1 LKWKFKREE
10 RKVKIPIYA
19 AILGL
24 AVGSLAGSA
33 LAQNPANAEPGG
45 SAGNWSKRTPVTPN
59 PSKIKVPPGYKVGV
73 FAAGLDTVTSITVD
87 KSDNVWVAISGNTFG
102 FPPEGIDKPHVKIFD
117 KSGKLIKDKVGL
129 GMFKSFA
136 LNEIAYCPEN
146 GRTYVGDYSYGL
158 WEIDGVNGTPKL
170 IMNEVPIGDHALGG
184 ITCRDGWLYYAA
196 GSPTN
201 SGFSDPDIHGWTD
214 AIDPYWEK
222 RTTAGMP
229 ALPRDAP
236 CRDIVLTGLN
246 IRDSQGNLTGAYLP
260 KGTASKAGQVIKAQK
275 PCGGAIH
282 RAKLKADS
290 SYNHDDWEVYAMG
303 LRNASGVAFG
313 PKGSRFEKALAV
325 SDNGQNDKGNRRV
338 ANAAERLFIFTEKGQ
353 DAGFPDKDGVNFV
366 NIKRSGPEVYR
377 GNKFDPTRPNPQLY
391 IGDKPFIPTLPP
403 YRFIDHS
410 IGVRGTPLI
419 IANPN
424 PNGYVNPVME
434 WDTNNPMDGLAW
446 APKAFGAP
454 PDTIFTAVFG
464 IIDNGPE
471 SLRPMWPVIVK
482 IEFLNPTGVKW
493 SIFAENM
500 DPGPNAYQKKENR
513 GGFERT
519 NDVEFS
525 MDGKTMYIADY
536 GELYV
541 NYQMESPFYTT
552 PKSAVVWT
560 ITKE

>member
-1 LKWKFKREE
+1 MKILK
-10 RKVKIPIYA
+10 YA
-19 AILGL
+19 AVVAL
-24 AVGSLAGSA
+24 AVGALSGSA
-33 LAQNPANAEPGG
+33 FAQDRAKAEPGG
-45 SAGNWSKRTPVTPN
+45 PAGKWSTRTPVTPD
-59 PSKIKVPPGYKVGV
+59 PSKIVVPAGYKVSV

-87 KSDNVWVAISGNTFG
+87 KHDNVWVAISGNTFG
-102 FPPEGIDKPHVKIFD
+102 FPPTGIDKPHVKIFD
-117 KSGKLIKDKVGL
+117 KSGKLIKDNVGL

-136 LNEIAYCPEN
+136 LNEIGYCAEN
-146 GRTYVGDYSYGL
+146 GRTYVGDYSYGI

-184 ITCRDGWLYYAA
+184 IICHDGWLYYAVGA
-196 GSPTN
+196 PTN

-214 AIDPYWEK
+214 AVDPYWEK
-222 RTTAGMP
+222 RTPAGIP
-229 ALPRDAP
+229 PLPRDPP
-236 CRDIVLTGLN
+236 CRDITLTGLN

-260 KGTASKAGQVIKAQK
+260 KGTPSKPGQVIKAQM

-290 SYNHDDWEVYAMG
+290 SYTHDDWEVYAMG
-303 LRNASGVAFG
+303 MRNMSGLAFG
-313 PKGSRFEKALAV
+313 PKGSRFENTLAV
-325 SDNGQNDKGNRRV
+325 SDNGMNDKGNRRV
-338 ANAAERLFIFTEKGQ
+338 ANGSEKLWMVTEKGQ
-353 DAGFPDKDGVNFV
+353 DAGFPDKEGAHFV
-366 NIKRSGPEVYR
+366 NIKRYGPDVYR
-377 GNKFDPTRPNPQLY
+377 GNNFDSTRPNPQLY
-391 IGDKPFIPTLPP
+391 IGDKPFVPKLPP

-410 IGVRGTPLI
+410 IGIRGTPLI
-419 IANPN
+419 VANPN
-424 PNGYVNPVME
+424 PNGYINPVLE

-446 APKAFGAP
+446 APKAFGAGQ
-454 PDTIFTAVFG
+454 DVIFTGIFG

-471 SLRPMWPVIVK
+471 SLTPMWPAIVK
-482 IEFLNPTGVKW
+482 IEMLNPTGVKW
-493 SIFAENM
+493 SLFAHNI

-552 PKSAVVWT
+552 PKSAVVWA
-560 ITKE
+560 ITKQ

>member
-1 LKWKFKREE
+1 MKLLG
-10 RKVKIPIYA
+10 YA
-19 AILGL
+19 AVLAL
-24 AVGSLAGSA
+24 AVGAGSA
-33 LAQNPANAEPGG
+33 VAQDRAKAEPGG
-45 SAGNWSKRTPVTPN
+45 PAGKWSTRTAVTPD

-73 FAAGLDTVTSITVD
+73 FASGIDTVTSITVD
-87 KSDNVWVAISGNTFG
+87 KHDNVWVAISGNTFG
-102 FPPEGIDKPHVKIFD
+102 FPPEGIDKPHVKIYD
-117 KSGKLIKDKVGL
+117 KSGKIIRDHVGL

-136 LNEIAYCPEN
+136 LNEIGYCAEN
-146 GRTYVGDYSYGL
+146 GRTYVGDYSYGI

-170 IMNEVPIGDHALGG
+170 IMNEVPIGDHALGA
-184 ITCRDGWLYYAA
+184 IMCHDGWLYYAVGA
-196 GSPTN
+196 PSN
-201 SGFSDPDIHGWTD
+201 SGYADPDIHGWTD
-214 AIDPYWEK
+214 AVDPYWEK
-222 RTTAGMP
+222 RTPAGVP
-229 ALPRDAP
+229 PLPRDPP

-260 KGTASKAGQVIKAQK
+260 KGTPSKPGQVIKAQK
-275 PCGGAIH
+275 PCGGAVH

-290 SYNHDDWEVYAMG
+290 SYTRDDWEVYAYGFRNMSG
-303 LRNASGVAFG
+303 LAFG
-313 PKGSRFEKALAV
+313 PKGSRFEHALAV
-325 SDNGQNDKGNRRV
+325 SDNGHNDKGNRRV
-338 ANAAERLFIFTEKGQ
+338 ANSGENLFIVTEKGQ
-353 DAGFPDKDGVNFV
+353 DAGFPDKPGMNFT
-366 NIKRSGPEVYR
+366 NIKRFGPDVYR

-391 IGDKPFIPTLPP
+391 IGEKPFIPSLPP

-424 PNGYVNPVME
+424 PNGYINPVLE

-446 APKAFGAP
+446 APKAFGAA
-454 PDTIFTAVFG
+454 PDTLFTAVFG

-471 SLRPMWPVIVK
+471 SLRPMWPAIVK
-482 IEFLNPTGVKW
+482 VEFLNPSGVKW

-500 DPGPNAYQKKENR
+500 EPGPNAYQKKENR

-525 MDGKTMYIADY
+525 MDGKTMYVADY

>member
-1 LKWKFKREE
+1 MKMYTAVL
-10 RKVKIPIYA
+10 A
-19 AILGL
+19 L
-24 AVGSLAGSA
+24 AVGLVSGAA
-33 LAQNPANAEPGG
+33 LAQDRAKAEP
-45 SAGNWSKRTPVTPN
+45 AGPAGKWSTRVPVKPD

-87 KSDNVWVAISGNTFG
+87 KQDNVWVAISGNTFG

-117 KSGKLIKDKVGL
+117 KSGKLIRDSVGL
-129 GMFKSFA
+129 GTFKSFA
-136 LNEIAYCPEN
+136 LNELGYCAEN
-146 GRTYVGDYSYGL
+146 GRTYVGDYSYGI

-184 ITCRDGWLYYAA
+184 ITCRDGWLYYAVGA
-196 GSPTN
+196 PTN
-201 SGFSDPDIHGWTD
+201 SGFADPDIHGWTD

-222 RTTAGMP
+222 RTPAGVP
-229 ALPRDAP
+229 ALPRDPP

-246 IRDSQGNLTGAYLP
+246 IRDSQGNLTGSYLP
-260 KGTASKAGQVIKAQK
+260 KGTPSKPGHVIKAQK

-290 SYNHDDWEVYAMG
+290 SYTTDDWEVFAMG
-303 LRNASGVAFG
+303 LRNSSGVSFG
-313 PKGSRFEKALAV
+313 PKGSRFENSLAV
-325 SDNGQNDKGNRRV
+325 SDNGHNDKGNRRV

-353 DAGFPDKDGVNFV
+353 DAGFPDKDGDNFV
-366 NIKRSGPEVYR
+366 NIKRSGPDVYR
-377 GNKFDPTRPNPQLY
+377 GNKFDPTRPNPQLN

-424 PNGYVNPVME
+424 PNGYINPVLE

-446 APKAFGAP
+446 SPKAFGAT
-454 PDTIFTAVFG
+454 DTIFTAVFG

-471 SLRPMWPVIVK
+471 SLRPMWPAIVK
-482 IEFLNPTGVKW
+482 VEFLNPTGVKW
-493 SIFAENM
+493 SIFAENI
-500 DPGPNAYQKKENR
+500 DPGPNAYQKKGNV

-525 MDGKTMYIADY
+525 MDGKTMYVADY

>member
-1 LKWKFKREE
+1 MKILK
-10 RKVKIPIYA
+10 YA
-19 AILGL
+19 AVVAL
-24 AVGSLAGSA
+24 AVGAFSGSA
-33 LAQNPANAEPGG
+33 FAQDRAKAEPGG
-45 SAGNWSKRTPVTPN
+45 PAGKWSTRTPVTPD
-59 PSKIKVPPGYKVGV
+59 PSKIVVPPGYKVSV

-87 KSDNVWVAISGNTFG
+87 KNDNVWVAISGNTFG
-102 FPPEGIDKPHVKIFD
+102 FPPTGIDKPHVKIFD
-117 KSGKLIKDKVGL
+117 KSGKLIKDNVGL

-136 LNEIAYCPEN
+136 LNEIGYCAEN
-146 GRTYVGDYSYGL
+146 GRTYVGDYSYGI

-184 ITCRDGWLYYAA
+184 IICRDGWLYYAVGA
-196 GSPTN
+196 PSN
-201 SGFSDPDIHGWTD
+201 SGYSDPDIHGWTD

-222 RTTAGMP
+222 RTPAGVP
-229 ALPRDAP
+229 PLPRDPP
-236 CRDIVLTGLN
+236 CRDITLTGLN

-260 KGTASKAGQVIKAQK
+260 KGTPSKPGQVIKAQM

-282 RAKLKADS
+282 RAKLKPDS
-290 SYNHDDWEVYAMG
+290 NYTHDDWEVYAMG
-303 LRNASGVAFG
+303 FRNMSGLAFG
-313 PKGSRFEKALAV
+313 PKGSRFENALIV
-325 SDNGQNDKGNRRV
+325 SDNGMNDKGNRRV
-338 ANAAERLFIFTEKGQ
+338 ANGSEKLWVVTEKGQ
-353 DAGFPDKDGVNFV
+353 DAGFPDKEGPHFV
-366 NIKRSGPEVYR
+366 NIKRYGPDTYR

-391 IGDKPFIPTLPP
+391 IGDKPFIPQLPP

-419 IANPN
+419 VANPN
-424 PNGYVNPVME
+424 PNGYINPVME

-446 APKAFGAP
+446 APKAFGAG

-471 SLRPMWPVIVK
+471 SLTPMWPVIVK
-482 IEFLNPTGVKW
+482 VQFLNPTGVKW
-493 SIFAENM
+493 SIFAHNI

-525 MDGKTMYIADY
+525 MDGKTMYVADY

-552 PKSAVVWT
+552 PKSAVVWA

>member
-1 LKWKFKREE
+1 M
-10 RKVKIPIYA
+10 KILRYV
-19 AILGL
+19 AILAL
-24 AVGSLAGSA
+24 ALGSLSGSA
-33 LAQNPANAEPGG
+33 LAQDRAKAEPGG
-45 SAGNWSKRTPVTPN
+45 PAGKWSTRTPVKPD
-59 PSKIKVPPGYKVGV
+59 PSKIVVPPGYKVGV
-73 FAAGLDTVTSITVD
+73 FASGLDTVTSITVD
-87 KSDNVWVAISGNTFG
+87 KNDNVWVAISGNTFG
-102 FPPEGIDKPHVKIFD
+102 FPPTGIDKPHVKIFD
-117 KSGKLIKDKVGL
+117 KSGKLIKDNVGL

-136 LNEIAYCPEN
+136 LNEIGYCAEN
-146 GRTYVGDYSYGL
+146 GRTYVGDYSYGI

-184 ITCRDGWLYYAA
+184 IICHDGWLYYAVGA
-196 GSPTN
+196 PTN

-214 AIDPYWEK
+214 AVDPYWEK
-222 RTTAGMP
+222 RTPAGIP
-229 ALPRDAP
+229 PLPRDPP
-236 CRDIVLTGLN
+236 CRDITLTGLN

-260 KGTASKAGQVIKAQK
+260 KGTPSKPGQVIKAQK

-282 RAKLKADS
+282 RARLKADS
-290 SYNHDDWEVYAMG
+290 NYTRDDWEVYAMG
-303 LRNASGVAFG
+303 MRNMSGLAFG
-313 PKGSRFEKALAV
+313 PKGSRFENTLAV
-325 SDNGQNDKGNRRV
+325 SDNGMNDKGNRRV
-338 ANAAERLFIFTEKGQ
+338 ANGSEKLWMVTEKGQ
-353 DAGFPDKDGVNFV
+353 DAGFPDKEGAHFV
-366 NIKRSGPEVYR
+366 NIKRFGPDTYR
-377 GNKFDPTRPNPQLY
+377 GNNFDSTRPNPQLY
-391 IGDKPFIPTLPP
+391 IGDKPFVPKLPP

-410 IGVRGTPLI
+410 IGIRGTPLI

-424 PNGYVNPVME
+424 PNGYINPVLE

-446 APKAFGAP
+446 APKAFGAGQ
-454 PDTIFTAVFG
+454 DVIFTGIFG

-471 SLRPMWPVIVK
+471 SLTPMWPAIVK
-482 IEFLNPTGVKW
+482 IEMLNPAGVKW
-493 SIFAENM
+493 SLFAHNI

-552 PKSAVVWT
+552 PKSAVVWM

>member
-1 LKWKFKREE
+1 M
-10 RKVKIPIYA
+10 KIY
-19 AILGL
+19 
-24 AVGSLAGSA
+24 
-33 LAQNPANAEPGG
+33 N
-45 SAGNWSKRTPVTPN
+45 
-59 PSKIKVPPGYKVGV
+59 
-73 FAAGLDTVTSITVD
+73 
-87 KSDNVWVAISGNTFG
+87 
-102 FPPEGIDKPHVKIFD
+102 
-117 KSGKLIKDKVGL
+117 KSGKLIRDNVGL

-136 LNEIAYCPEN
+136 LNEIGFCAEN
-146 GRTYVGDYSYGL
+146 GRTYVGDYSYGI
-158 WEIDGVNGTPKL
+158 WEIDGVNGDPKL

-184 ITCRDGWLYYAA
+184 ITCRDGWLYYAVGA
-196 GSPTN
+196 PTN
-201 SGFSDPDIHGWTD
+201 SGFSDPNIHGWTD

-222 RTTAGMP
+222 RTPAGVP
-229 ALPRDAP
+229 ALPRDPP

-246 IRDSQGNLTGAYLP
+246 IRDGQGNLTGSYLP
-260 KGTASKAGQVIKAQK
+260 KGTPSHPGQVIKAQK

-290 SYNHDDWEVYAMG
+290 SYTTNDWEVYAMG
-303 LRNASGVAFG
+303 LRNSSGVAFG

-338 ANAAERLFIFTEKGQ
+338 SNGSEKLWIVTEKGQ
-353 DAGFPDKDGVNFV
+353 DAGFPDKEGLNFV
-366 NIKRSGPEVYR
+366 DIKRYGPDVYR
-377 GNKFDPTRPNPQLY
+377 GNNFDSTRPNPHLY
-391 IGDKPFIPTLPP
+391 IGDKPFIPKLPP

-410 IGVRGTPLI
+410 IGIRGTPLI
-419 IANPN
+419 VANPN
-424 PNGYVNPVME
+424 PNGYINPVME

-446 APKAFGAP
+446 SPKAFGAT
-454 PDTIFTAVFG
+454 DTIFTAVFG

-471 SLRPMWPVIVK
+471 SLRPMWPAIVK

-493 SIFAENM
+493 SIFAENIE
-500 DPGPNAYQKKENR
+500 PGPNAYQKKENR

-525 MDGKTMYIADY
+525 MDGKTMYVADY

-560 ITKE
+560 ITKQ

>member
-1 LKWKFKREE
+1 MR
-10 RKVKIPIYA
+10 IPIYA
-19 AILGL
+19 AAL
-24 AVGSLAGSA
+24 ALLVGSVAGSA
-33 LAQNPANAEPGG
+33 FAQDRAKAEPGG
-45 SAGNWSKRTPVTPN
+45 PAGKWSTRTPVTPDA
-59 PSKIKVPPGYKVGV
+59 SKIKIAKGYKVAV
-73 FAAGLDTVTSITVD
+73 FAAGLDTITSIAVD
-87 KSDNVWVAISGNTFG
+87 KDDNVWVAISGNTFG

-129 GMFKSFA
+129 GTFKSFA
-136 LNEIAYCPEN
+136 LNEIGYCPEN
-146 GRTYVGDYSYGL
+146 GRMYVGDYSYGI
-158 WEIDGVNGTPKL
+158 WEVDGVNGTPKL

-184 ITCRDGWLYYAA
+184 ITCRDGWLYYAVGA
-196 GSPTN
+196 PSN
-201 SGFSDPDIHGWTD
+201 SGFSDPNIHGWTD

-222 RTTAGMP
+222 RTTDGMP
-229 ALPRDAP
+229 ALPRDPP

-246 IRDSQGNLTGAYLP
+246 IRDTEGNLTGAYLP
-260 KGTASKAGQVIKAQK
+260 KGTPSKPGQVIKAQK

-290 SYNHDDWEVYAMG
+290 SYTRDDWEVYAMG
-303 LRNASGVAFG
+303 LRNSSGVAFG

-325 SDNGQNDKGNRRV
+325 SDNGHNDKGNRRV
-338 ANAAERLFIFTEKGQ
+338 ANAAERLFVFTEKGQ
-353 DAGFPDKDGVNFV
+353 DAGFPDKDGDNFV
-366 NIKRSGPEVYR
+366 NIKRSGPDTYR

-391 IGDKPFIPTLPP
+391 IGDKPFVPSLPP

-424 PNGYVNPVME
+424 PNGYINPVLE

-446 APKAFGAP
+446 SNPGFEGKPG
-454 PDTIFTAVFG
+454 DVLYTAVFG

-471 SLRPMWPVIVK
+471 SLRPMWPAVVRV
-482 IEFLNPTGVKW
+482 EFLNPTGVKW
-493 SIFAENM
+493 SIFAENI

-525 MDGKTMYIADY
+525 MDGKTMYVADY

-552 PKSAVVWT
+552 PKSAVVWK
-560 ITKE
+560 IIKE

>member
-1 LKWKFKREE
+1 M
-10 RKVKIPIYA
+10 KIPIIA
-19 AILGL
+19 AI
-24 AVGSLAGSA
+24 AA
-33 LAQNPANAEPGG
+33 LALGSMTISAFAQDRAKAEPGG
-45 SAGNWSKRTPVTPN
+45 PAGKWSTRTPVKPD
-59 PSKIKVPPGYKVGV
+59 PSKVKVPPGYKVSV
-73 FAAGLDTVTSITVD
+73 FASGLDTITSITVD
-87 KSDNVWVAISGNTFG
+87 KQDNVWVAISGNTFG

-136 LNEIAYCPEN
+136 LNEIGYCAEN
-146 GRTYVGDYSYGL
+146 GRTYVGDYSYGI

-170 IMNEVPIGDHALGG
+170 IMNEVPIGDHALGA
-184 ITCRDGWLYYAA
+184 IMCHDGWLYYAVGA
-196 GSPTN
+196 PSN
-201 SGFSDPDIHGWTD
+201 SGFADPDIHGWTD

-222 RTTAGMP
+222 RTTDGMP
-229 ALPRDAP
+229 ALPRDPP

-260 KGTASKAGQVIKAQK
+260 KGTPSKPGQVIKAQK
-275 PCGGAIH
+275 PCGGAVH
-282 RAKLKADS
+282 RTRLKADS
-290 SYNHDDWEVYAMG
+290 KYSRDDWEVYAMG
-303 LRNASGVAFG
+303 FRNMSGLAFG
-313 PKGSRFEKALAV
+313 PKGSRFENAIAIT
-325 SDNGQNDKGNRRV
+325 DNGHNDKGNRRV
-338 ANAAERLFIFTEKGQ
+338 ANSGENLFIITEKGQ
-353 DAGFPDKDGVNFV
+353 DAGFPDKPSMNFTS
-366 NIKRSGPEVYR
+366 IKRHGPDVYR

-410 IGVRGTPLI
+410 IGLRGTPHI

-424 PNGYVNPVME
+424 PNGYINPVME

-446 APKAFGAP
+446 APKAFGAE
-454 PDTIFTAVFG
+454 PDTLFTAVFG

-471 SLRPMWPVIVK
+471 SLRPMWPAIVK
-482 IEFLNPTGVKW
+482 IQFLNPAGIKW

-500 DPGPNAYQKKENR
+500 EPGPNAYQKKENR

-525 MDGKTMYIADY
+525 MDGKTMFVADY

-552 PKSAVVWT
+552 PKSAVVWA
-560 ITKE
+560 ITKQ

>member
-1 LKWKFKREE
+1 M
-10 RKVKIPIYA
+10 KILRYA
-19 AILGL
+19 AILAL
-24 AVGSLAGSA
+24 TAGFVSGTA
-33 LAQNPANAEPGG
+33 FAQDRAKAEPGG
-45 SAGNWSKRTPVTPN
+45 PAGKWSTRTPVTPD
-59 PSKIKVPPGYKVGV
+59 PSKIVVPAGYKVSV

-87 KSDNVWVAISGNTFG
+87 KNDNVWVAISGNTFG
-102 FPPEGIDKPHVKIFD
+102 FPPTGIDKPHVKIFD
-117 KSGKLIKDKVGL
+117 KSGKLIKDNVGL

-136 LNEIAYCPEN
+136 LNEIGYCAEN
-146 GRTYVGDYSYGL
+146 GRTYVGDYSYGI

-184 ITCRDGWLYYAA
+184 IICHDGWLYYAVGA
-196 GSPTN
+196 PTN

-214 AIDPYWEK
+214 AVDPYWEK
-222 RTTAGMP
+222 RTPAGIP
-229 ALPRDAP
+229 PLPRDPP
-236 CRDIVLTGLN
+236 CRDITLTGLN

-260 KGTASKAGQVIKAQK
+260 KGTPSKPGQVIKAQM

-290 SYNHDDWEVYAMG
+290 SYTHDDWEVYAMG
-303 LRNASGVAFG
+303 MRNMSGLAFG
-313 PKGSRFEKALAV
+313 PKGSRFENTLAV
-325 SDNGQNDKGNRRV
+325 SDNGMNDKGNRRV
-338 ANAAERLFIFTEKGQ
+338 ANGSEKLWMVTEKGQ
-353 DAGFPDKDGVNFV
+353 DAGFPDKEGAHFV
-366 NIKRSGPEVYR
+366 NIKRYGPDVYR
-377 GNKFDPTRPNPQLY
+377 GNNFDSTRPNPQLY
-391 IGDKPFIPTLPP
+391 IGDKPFVPKLPP

-410 IGVRGTPLI
+410 IGIRGTPLI
-419 IANPN
+419 VANPN
-424 PNGYVNPVME
+424 PNGYINPVLE

-446 APKAFGAP
+446 APKAFGAGQ
-454 PDTIFTAVFG
+454 DVIFTGIFG

-471 SLRPMWPVIVK
+471 SLTPMWPAIVK
-482 IEFLNPTGVKW
+482 IEMLNPTGVKW
-493 SIFAENM
+493 SLFAHNI

>member
-1 LKWKFKREE
+1 MKILK
-10 RKVKIPIYA
+10 YA
-19 AILGL
+19 AVVAL
-24 AVGSLAGSA
+24 AAGALSGSA
-33 LAQNPANAEPGG
+33 FAQERGRAEPGG
-45 SAGNWSKRTPVTPN
+45 PAGKWSTRTPVTPD
-59 PSKIKVPPGYKVGV
+59 PSKIVVPPGYKVSV

-87 KSDNVWVAISGNTFG
+87 KDDNVWVAISGNTFG
-102 FPPEGIDKPHVKIFD
+102 FPPTGIDKPHVKIFN
-117 KSGKLIKDKVGL
+117 KSGKLIKDNVGL

-136 LNEIAYCPEN
+136 LNEIGYCAEN
-146 GRTYVGDYSYGL
+146 GRTYVGDYSYGI

-184 ITCRDGWLYYAA
+184 IICHDGWLYYAVGA
-196 GSPTN
+196 PTN
-201 SGFSDPDIHGWTD
+201 SGYSDPDIHGWTD

-222 RTTAGMP
+222 RTPAGIP
-229 ALPRDAP
+229 PLPRDPP
-236 CRDIVLTGLN
+236 CRDITLTGLN

-260 KGTASKAGQVIKAQK
+260 KGTPSKPGQVIKAQM
-275 PCGGAIH
+275 PCGGGIH
-282 RAKLKADS
+282 RAKLKPDS
-290 SYNHDDWEVYAMG
+290 NYTHDDWEVYAMG
-303 LRNASGVAFG
+303 FRNMSGLAFG
-313 PKGSRFEKALAV
+313 PKGSRFENALVV
-325 SDNGQNDKGNRRV
+325 SDNGMNDKGNRRV
-338 ANAAERLFIFTEKGQ
+338 ANGSEKLWVVTEKGQ
-353 DAGFPDKDGVNFV
+353 DAGFPDKEGPHFV
-366 NIKRSGPEVYR
+366 NIKRYGPDTYR
-377 GNKFDPTRPNPQLY
+377 GNKFDPTRPNPQLN

-419 IANPN
+419 VANPN
-424 PNGYVNPVME
+424 PNGYINPVME
-434 WDTNNPMDGLAW
+434 WDTNNPMDGIAW
-446 APKAFGAP
+446 APKAYGQP
-454 PDTIFTAVFG
+454 GDTLFAAVFG

-471 SLRPMWPVIVK
+471 SLTPMWPVIVK

-493 SIFAENM
+493 SIFAHNI

-525 MDGKTMYIADY
+525 KDGKTMYVADY

-552 PKSAVVWT
+552 PKSAVVWA

>member
-1 LKWKFKREE
+1 MKMYTAVL
-10 RKVKIPIYA
+10 A
-19 AILGL
+19 L
-24 AVGSLAGSA
+24 AVGLVSGAA
-33 LAQNPANAEPGG
+33 LAQDRAKAEPGG
-45 SAGNWSKRTPVTPN
+45 PAGKWSTRVPVKPD
-59 PSKIKVPPGYKVGV
+59 PSKIKVAPGYKVGV
-73 FAAGLDTVTSITVD
+73 FASGLDTVTSITVD
-87 KSDNVWVAISGNTFG
+87 KQDNVWVAISGNTFG

-117 KSGKLIKDKVGL
+117 KSGKLIRDSVGL
-129 GMFKSFA
+129 GVFKSFA
-136 LNEIAYCPEN
+136 LNELGYCAEN
-146 GRTYVGDYSYGL
+146 GRTYVGDYSYGI

-184 ITCRDGWLYYAA
+184 ITCRDGWLYYAVGA
-196 GSPTN
+196 PTN
-201 SGFSDPDIHGWTD
+201 SGFADPDIHGWTD

-222 RTTAGMP
+222 RTPAGVP
-229 ALPRDAP
+229 ALPRDPP

-246 IRDSQGNLTGAYLP
+246 IRDSQGNLTGSYLP
-260 KGTASKAGQVIKAQK
+260 KGTASKPGQVIKAQK

-290 SYNHDDWEVYAMG
+290 SYTTDDWEVFAMG
-303 LRNASGVAFG
+303 LRNSSGVSFG
-313 PKGSRFEKALAV
+313 PKGSRFENALAV
-325 SDNGQNDKGNRRV
+325 SDNGHNDKGNRRV

-353 DAGFPDKDGVNFV
+353 DAGFPDKDGFNFV
-366 NIKRSGPEVYR
+366 NIKRSGPDVYR
-377 GNKFDPTRPNPQLY
+377 GNKFDPTRPNPQLN

-446 APKAFGAP
+446 SPKAFGAT
-454 PDTIFTAVFG
+454 DTIFTAVFG

-471 SLRPMWPVIVK
+471 SLRAMWPAIVK

-493 SIFAENM
+493 SIFAENI

>member
-1 LKWKFKREE
+1 MMKMYTAVL
-10 RKVKIPIYA
+10 A
-19 AILGL
+19 L
-24 AVGSLAGSA
+24 AVGLVSGAA
-33 LAQNPANAEPGG
+33 LAQDRAKAEP
-45 SAGNWSKRTPVTPN
+45 AGPAGKWSTRVPVKPD
-59 PSKIKVPPGYKVGV
+59 PSKIKVPAGYKVGV
-73 FAAGLDTVTSITVD
+73 FAAGIDTVTSITVD
-87 KSDNVWVAISGNTFG
+87 KQDNVWVAISGNTFG
-102 FPPEGIDKPHVKIFD
+102 FPPEGIDKPHVKIYD
-117 KSGKLIKDKVGL
+117 KSGKLIRDSVGL
-129 GMFKSFA
+129 GVFKSFA
-136 LNEIAYCPEN
+136 LNELGYCAEN
-146 GRTYVGDYSYGL
+146 GRTYVGDYSYGI

-184 ITCRDGWLYYAA
+184 ITCRDGWLYYAVGA
-196 GSPTN
+196 PTN
-201 SGFSDPDIHGWTD
+201 SGFADPDIHGWTD

-222 RTTAGMP
+222 RTPAGVP
-229 ALPRDAP
+229 ALPRDPP

-246 IRDSQGNLTGAYLP
+246 IRDSQGNLTGSYLP
-260 KGTASKAGQVIKAQK
+260 KGTPSKPGQVIKAQK

-290 SYNHDDWEVYAMG
+290 SYTTDDWEVYTMG
-303 LRNASGVAFG
+303 LRNSSGVAFG
-313 PKGSRFEKALAV
+313 PKGSRFENALAV
-325 SDNGQNDKGNRRV
+325 SDNGHNDKGNRRV
-338 ANAAERLFIFTEKGQ
+338 ANSAERLFIVTEKGQ
-353 DAGFPDKDGVNFV
+353 DAGFPDKDGINFV
-366 NIKRSGPEVYR
+366 NIKRSGPDVYR
-377 GNKFDPTRPNPQLY
+377 GNKFDPTRPNPQLN

-419 IANPN
+419 MANPN
-424 PNGYVNPVME
+424 PNGYINPIME

-446 APKAFGAP
+446 SPKAFGAT
-454 PDTIFTAVFG
+454 DTIFTAVFG

-471 SLRPMWPVIVK
+471 SLRPMWPAIVK
-482 IEFLNPTGVKW
+482 VEMLNPAGVKW
-493 SIFAENM
+493 SIFAENI

-525 MDGKTMYIADY
+525 MDGKTMYVADY

>member
-1 LKWKFKREE
+1 M
-10 RKVKIPIYA
+10 KIPIYA
-19 AILGL
+19 AVLAL
-24 AVGSLAGSA
+24 AVGPLSGSA
-33 LAQNPANAEPGG
+33 LAQDRAKAEPGG
-45 SAGNWSKRTPVTPN
+45 PAGKWSTRTPVTPD
-59 PSKIKVPPGYKVGV
+59 PSKIVVPPGYKVGV
-73 FAAGLDTVTSITVD
+73 FASGLDTVTSITVD

-117 KSGKLIKDKVGL
+117 KSGKLIRDHVGL
-129 GMFKSFA
+129 GIFKSFA
-136 LNEIAYCPEN
+136 LNEIGYCAEN
-146 GRTYVGDYSYGL
+146 GRTYVGDYSYGI
-158 WEIDGVNGTPKL
+158 WEIDGVKGEPKL

-184 ITCRDGWLYYAA
+184 IICHDGWLYYAVGA
-196 GSPTN
+196 PTN

-214 AIDPYWEK
+214 AVDPYWEK
-222 RTTAGMP
+222 RTTAGVP
-229 ALPRDAP
+229 PLPRDPP

-260 KGTASKAGQVIKAQK
+260 KGTPSKPGQVIKAQK

-282 RAKLKADS
+282 RARLKADS
-290 SYNHDDWEVYAMG
+290 NYSTNDWEVYTMG
-303 LRNASGVAFG
+303 LRNASGLAFG
-313 PKGSRFEKALAV
+313 PKGSRFENTLAV

-338 ANAAERLFIFTEKGQ
+338 ANGSEKLWMVTEKGQ
-353 DAGFPDKDGVNFV
+353 DAGFPDKEGAHFV
-366 NIKRSGPEVYR
+366 NVKRYGPDTYR
-377 GNKFDPTRPNPQLY
+377 GNNFDSTRPNPQLY
-391 IGDKPFIPTLPP
+391 IGDKPFVPKLPP

-410 IGVRGTPLI
+410 IGIRGTPLI

-424 PNGYVNPVME
+424 PNGYINPVLE

-446 APKAFGAP
+446 SPKAFGAT
-454 PDTIFTAVFG
+454 DTIFTGVFG

-471 SLRPMWPVIVK
+471 SLTPMWPVIVK

-493 SIFAENM
+493 SIFAHNI

-525 MDGKTMYIADY
+525 MDGKTMYVADY

-552 PKSAVVWT
+552 PKSGVVWT
-560 ITKE
+560 ITKQ